1 MSKCCGNCEFS
12 KYDKAER
19 EFICKC
25 EESENY
31 ALPTEYRDSCEEF
44 VEKD

>member
-12 KYDKAER
+12 KYDRLER

-31 ALPTEYRDSCEEF
+31 SLPTEYRDSCEEF